1 VTAIVRELQVDRA
14 ALSLDALVED
24 PGRLAALPFETVLEL
39 RRCVRHLDADLEA
52 AALQR
57 LADRGVGGNHGTTRD
72 DDQLLSVPDA
82 SAQLGLAPSYV
93 YELARTGALPTVR
106 VGKYVR
112 VRVGALRAWLA
123 GREIALDAARSETLP
138 SSPRDTGR
146 RPARPSHPRPDAG
159 RIRRAARRAPGHGQE
174 MGGGDAG
181 VAQHGSAGDPAP
193 PGAASRKARPGVAWT
208 DDDERW

>member
-1 VTAIVRELQVDRA
+1 VTAIVPELPSDPA

-39 RRCVRHLDADLEA
+39 RRHVRHLDADLEA
-52 AALQR
+52 AALRR
-57 LADRGVGGNHGTTRD
+57 LADRVGLGNQGTGRD
-72 DDQLLSVPDA
+72 DDQLLSVPEA

-112 VRVGALRAWLA
+112 VRVGALRGWLA
-123 GREIALDAARSETLP
+123 GREMALDPVGSETRPTTGNTRRRLARP
-138 SSPRDTGR
+138 PRHRADAGKVRRGAR
-146 RPARPSHPRPDAG
+146 RPPGYAEDVGGRHAG
-159 RIRRAARRAPGHGQE
+159 
-174 MGGGDAG
+174 D
-181 VAQHGSAGDPAP
+181 AQHGNSRDPAAP
-193 PGAASRKARPGVAWT
+193 RVAEGKGRSVRVALS